1 MMESIDNA
9 LVVQFS
15 EQVHVK
21 AQQMR
26 SRLKDKVTMR
36 KYGPADVWAYD
47 GLGDIEAKEIVGRVQ
62 PVEFSDMSWTRRKIT
77 RRRFA
82 LALPIDNM
90 DSLGMLADPNSVY
103 VEACVRA
110 MERVFDRV
118 VIGALF
124 ATVYTGRE
132 FATAVT
138 AATDGVVT
146 VDATAGLTYEKLLE
160 IDQNFIDK
168 EVGTDIPEPLT
179 FGLAGD
185 EHTALMQ
192 QIELT
197 SGDYSRQYVVDKGR
211 IQTAGGFNLTLFG
224 GSVTNPMLTVTAG
237 VRDCFAM
244 TPRAVCMGISKEMS
258 AKVESRPDYHDLLQV
273 VVEYIIGA
281 VRTEGVQVQK
291 VQTTASA

>member
-1 MMESIDNA
+1 
-9 LVVQFS
+9 
-15 EQVHVK
+15 
-21 AQQMR
+21 
-26 SRLKDKVTMR
+26 
-36 KYGPADVWAYD
+36 
-47 GLGDIEAKEIVGRVQ
+47 
-62 PVEFSDMSWTRRKIT
+62 
-77 RRRFA
+77 
-82 LALPIDNM
+82 
-90 DSLGMLADPNSVY
+90 
-103 VEACVRA
+103 
-110 MERVFDRV
+110 
-118 VIGALF
+118 
-124 ATVYTGRE
+124 
-132 FATAVT
+132 
-138 AATDGVVT
+138 
-146 VDATAGLTYEKLLE
+146 
-160 IDQNFIDK
+160 
-168 EVGTDIPEPLT
+168 
-179 FGLAGD
+179 
-185 EHTALMQ
+185 MQ